1 MKFLLDIRFFILLIL
16 LLTSRC
22 KEVYIPP
29 SVPLNSSYL
38 VVDGMLFT
46 GNDSSVIHLT
56 RSRSLADTVPPIAEP
71 NAQVAVVGAGG
82 VVYPFT
88 DEGNGYYSI
97 NQLPLDIS
105 QKYNLQI
112 KTTDGNEYLSD
123 SVPVLTTPPIGS
135 VYWTQDAAGVHILLN
150 TGDPQN
156 ITRYYR
162 WEYVETWEYQTAY
175 PSFLEYLG
183 NGQTAFRPQSEQI
196 FTCYQFAY
204 ATDIN
209 VINTNNLSQDIVSQ
223 QPITL
228 VPTGSEKISAEYSIL
243 VKQYAMTQDAYTF
256 WHNLKANSE
265 DLGSLFDQQPYTQL
279 GNFHCV
285 NNPAIPVIGFAGI
298 CALQQQRIFINYR
311 EVPVWNYSP
320 YYGSCTDTTY
330 VSNQNQL
337 EALFPPSGLDLFTL
351 LGTSTKGWVYT
362 TNVCGD
368 CRVHG
373 GTTTKPSYMP

>member
-1 MKFLLDIRFFILLIL
+1 MKFFRDIRFLGLLVL
-16 LLTSRC
+16 LLVTRC
-22 KEVYIPP
+22 KQVYTPP
-29 SVPLNSSYL
+29 SLPLNASYL
-38 VVDGMLFT
+38 VVDGTLFAGT
-46 GNDSSVIHLT
+46 DSSVIRLT
-56 RSRSLADTVPPIAEP
+56 RSRSLADTVPTIGEP
-71 NAQVAVVGAGG
+71 NAQVSVINTTG
-82 VVYPFT
+82 VVFPFT

-97 NQLPLDIS
+97 NQLPLDNS
-105 QKYNLQI
+105 QKYKLDI
-112 KTTDGNEYLSD
+112 KTSDGNEYLSD
-123 SVPVLTTPPIGS
+123 SVPVLTTPPIDS
-135 VYWTQDAAGVHILLN
+135 LYWTLDAAGVHILLN

-156 ITRYYR
+156 ITKYYR

-175 PSFLEYLG
+175 PSFLVYLG
-183 NGQTAFRPQSEQI
+183 NGQTAFRPQNEQI
-196 FTCYQFAY
+196 FTCYQFGY
-204 ATDIN
+204 STDIN
-209 VINTNNLSQDIVSQ
+209 VFNTNNLSQDIVSQ

-285 NNPAIPVIGFAGI
+285 NNPALPVIGFASI
-298 CALQQQRIFINYR
+298 CTLQQQRIFINYR
-311 EVPVWNYSP
+311 EVPAWNYSP
-320 YYGSCTDTTY
+320 YYGSCADTLFVPPSELTD
-330 VSNQNQL
+330 
-337 EALFPPSGLDLFTL
+337 LFPPSGIYQFTL
-351 LGTSTKGWVYT
+351 LGTNLGNYIYT